1 MKEIER
7 GQPITFRIPSD
18 TPEHMLKFLQ
28 QLKKTE
34 RRNFSSKIA
43 EFVMNGVS
51 GSIARQR
58 ETLTIPLPKGLS
70 KMQRD
75 WLKHEHSEALLGS
88 IVYQLL
94 SDPVRTASLFAS
106 LNSNA
111 LDIDEALYLQEET
124 AVAKDLEY
132 DWKTMN
138 SFSPDN
144 EERQLVE
151 KASHNGME
159 DDDIDHIDLDH
170 FDWETAK
177 KLESPTFEKEEEE
190 EVEELDDLLGD
201 FLAQMN
207 K

>member
-1 MKEIER
+1 MKETEMKR

-18 TPEHMLKFLQ
+18 TPEHILKVLQ

-43 EFVMNGVS
+43 EFVMTGVS
-51 GSIARQR
+51 GSISRQR
-58 ETLTIPLPKGLS
+58 ETLTIPMPQGLT
-70 KMQRD
+70 KAQRD

-94 SDPVRTASLFAS
+94 ANPVRTASLFAS

-111 LDIDEALYLQEET
+111 LEIDEALYLQEEA
-124 AVAKDLEY
+124 AVSRELSLDGMDSSSSRE
-132 DWKTMN
+132 
-138 SFSPDN
+138 
-144 EERQLVE
+144 VE
-151 KASHNGME
+151 VE
-159 DDDIDHIDLDH
+159 DDDLND
-170 FDWETAK
+170 FVWETAK
-177 KLESPTFEKEEEE
+177 RDETPVIEVEEQVE

>member
-1 MKEIER
+1 MKR

-18 TPEHMLKFLQ
+18 TPEHVLKVLQ

-43 EFVMNGVS
+43 EFVMSGVS
-51 GSIARQR
+51 GSLSRQR
-58 ETLTIPLPKGLS
+58 ETLTIPMPQGLT
-70 KMQRD
+70 KAQRD

-94 SDPVRTASLFAS
+94 ANPVRTASLFAS

-111 LDIDEALYLQEET
+111 LEIDEALYLQEEA
-124 AVAKDLEY
+124 AVSQELAWDVIDSLPPSVK
-132 DWKTMN
+132 
-138 SFSPDN
+138 
-144 EERQLVE
+144 EEV
-151 KASHNGME
+151 E
-159 DDDIDHIDLDH
+159 DDDLND

-177 KLESPTFEKEEEE
+177 REETPVIEVEEQVE

>member
-1 MKEIER
+1 MKEAGIKR

-18 TPEHMLKFLQ
+18 TPEHILKLLQ

-43 EFVMNGVS
+43 EFVMSGVS
-51 GSIARQR
+51 SSISRQR
-58 ETLTIPLPKGLS
+58 EILTIPLPKGLS
-70 KMQRD
+70 KAQRD

-94 SDPVRTASLFAS
+94 ANPVRTASLFAS
-106 LNSNA
+106 INSSA
-111 LDIDEALYLQEET
+111 LEIDEALYLQEET
-124 AVAKDLEY
+124 AVSKEINWDII
-132 DWKTMN
+132 D
-138 SFSPDN
+138 SSSPSN
-144 EERQLVE
+144 EEISPLE
-151 KASHNGME
+151 LYSNNKIE
-159 DDDIDHIDLDH
+159 DDDLDD

-177 KLESPTFEKEEEE
+177 KVETSIFEKEEEQ
-190 EVEELDDLLGD
+190 VEDLEDLLGD

>member
-1 MKEIER
+1 MKETEMKR

-18 TPEHMLKFLQ
+18 TPEHVLKVLQ

-43 EFVMNGVS
+43 EFVMSGVS
-51 GSIARQR
+51 GSLSRQR
-58 ETLTIPLPKGLS
+58 ETLTIPMPQGLT
-70 KMQRD
+70 KAQRD

-94 SDPVRTASLFAS
+94 ANPVRTASLFAS

-111 LDIDEALYLQEET
+111 LEIDEALYLQEEA
-124 AVAKDLEY
+124 AVSQELAWDVIDSLPPSVK
-132 DWKTMN
+132 
-138 SFSPDN
+138 
-144 EERQLVE
+144 EEV
-151 KASHNGME
+151 E
-159 DDDIDHIDLDH
+159 DDDLND

-177 KLESPTFEKEEEE
+177 REETPVIEVEEQVE